1 MLIVLLN
8 DKKGLHSK
16 RENISRF
23 LYRVVNS
30 ENQHF
35 WLFWAAEI
43 SSDDGKKVLHKFGGG
58 GMTERII
65 CLAPSLGSNAAF
77 VGEISESDLDAQ
89 DVAFEQVLERAIN
102 LTHELALE
110 REQQA
115 RWRAERAKQEKEL
128 QESERSDRRRELPI
142 QIHDLS
148 QQTER
153 AHWGGQT
160 VQQVKELR
168 EPELS
173 TREPIIEQQK
183 EEKIRKAREQRLTEE
198 PVSGIKII
206 IRTSDGERMERLFED
221 TAFFQEV
228 YDWVGSSNRMPL
240 YFTIQRGSTVVKH
253 TERVQSNEVL
263 DISERDED
271 EMKVTLNNS
280 EVSFL
285 GQFPDSEEDLS
296 ETINDPSSCQPHPIT
311 ASYKTASVESA
322 AQLVLPCCTA
332 SSGKSTIG
340 ADSSQAK
347 AQVKRKRKDNRTRKY
362 KREKRKQDDNN

>member
-1 MLIVLLN
+1 ML
-8 DKKGLHSK
+8 
-16 RENISRF
+16 
-23 LYRVVNS
+23 
-30 ENQHF
+30 Q
-35 WLFWAAEI
+35 
-43 SSDDGKKVLHKFGGG
+43 KV
-58 GMTERII
+58 I
-65 CLAPSLGSNAAF
+65 
-77 VGEISESDLDAQ
+77 
-89 DVAFEQVLERAIN
+89 ERA
-102 LTHELALE
+102 ELRIMGQRQQ

-128 QESERSDRRRELPI
+128 QESERSDRREPPN

-148 QQTER
+148 QQTEQ
-153 AHWGGQT
+153 AHWGGET

-206 IRTSDGERMERLFED
+206 IRTSDGERMERLFKD

-240 YFTIQRGSTVVKH
+240 YFTIQRGSIVVKH
-253 TERVQSNEVL
+253 TERLQSNEVL

-271 EMKVTLNNS
+271 EIKVTLNNS
-280 EVSFL
+280 EVSFF
-285 GQFPDSEEDLS
+285 GQFQDSKEDLS
-296 ETINDPSSCQPHPIT
+296 ETINDTSSCQPHPIT

-332 SSGKSTIG
+332 SSGKSTFG